1 MRAEYNFFAG
11 TNRRVQT
18 CIQMDMEKIIIRCN
32 ADYLQYEF
40 PKRKWY
46 DLRQFDRIALMRLD
60 FADTDMLDTDIGLEL
75 YEKYEG
81 EPAYHVDEEFRAKM
95 YGVMLS
101 KYGRNHENAEH
112 LIVMDNTE
120 DLSGIL
126 CRLSENRNYLS
137 VITDNPDL
145 YENAV
150 EYIEENYGL
159 IPMFFSSCKELLRY
173 LKQMPEKKQALLVSG
188 NPNAE
193 KECDAEVKKADKY
206 MAPVIC
212 SLPKDSIL
220 MDFSDSG
227 IHRELIFRKRMQI
240 TYASIPIFLDNIVK
254 NRYNAVVNEGITI
267 QVKKY
272 NKHVWRRKGNEDG
285 RKEKYPDL

>member
-1 MRAEYNFFAG
+1 
-11 TNRRVQT
+11 
-18 CIQMDMEKIIIRCN
+18 MDMEKIIIRCN

-46 DLRQFDRIALMRLD
+46 DLRQFDRVALMRLD

-173 LKQMPEKKQALLVSG
+173 LKQMPEKKKIFLISG
-188 NPNAE
+188 NAYGENE
-193 KECDAEVKKADKY
+193 NYDGFRKGDKN
-206 MAPVIC
+206 MSALVC
-212 SLPKDSIL
+212 GLPKDSFL
-220 MDFSDSG
+220 MDFSNSG
-227 IHRELIFRKRMQI
+227 IFQDLIFKKRLQI
-240 TYASIPIFLDNIVK
+240 TYVSIPIFLDNIVK